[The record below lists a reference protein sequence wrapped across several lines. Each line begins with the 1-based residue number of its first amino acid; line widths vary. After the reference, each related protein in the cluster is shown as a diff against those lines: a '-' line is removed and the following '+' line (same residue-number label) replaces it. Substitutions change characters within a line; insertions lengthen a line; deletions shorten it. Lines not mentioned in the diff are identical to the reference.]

1 MGVAIWKVHLA
12 NGFFLNWNMVPSQG
26 HGYEFNVALIGALV
40 VADADRSRRLVD
52 GRPPRALRRS
62 RGVRPRAA
70 PGGQSVTTPGV
81 RLGGAVITNPTK
93 PFWPDDGLTKLDLA
107 QFYARIAGQI
117 LPWMKGRAVTLER
130 CPEGIRKTCFFQK
143 QAPANLPADVPTV
156 KIPAPSAGRDVDYI
170 VGGTRKTL
178 LTLVNLGCIAMH
190 VMNSR
195 VDQLDKPDWLAFD
208 LDPADGFASAARV
221 ALLLRDKLEDHGL
234 EPYVK
239 TSGGRG
245 LHVFVPLR
253 RGAVQDKVRA
263 YASAIAERDGGR
275 ASEARD
281 RRDAESEAPGAGV
294 SRRHAQRV
302 RADDRAAVLGALA
315 APGAR
320 VDAARLGRGQP
331 ASRSGGVQHQDR
343 RTAHGGEGAV
353 VELLR
358 PPADAAARV

>member
-1 MGVAIWKVHLA
+1 
-12 NGFFLNWNMVPSQG
+12 
-26 HGYEFNVALIGALV
+26 
-40 VADADRSRRLVD
+40 
-52 GRPPRALRRS
+52 
-62 RGVRPRAA
+62 
-70 PGGQSVTTPGV
+70 VTTPGV
-81 RLGGAVITNPTK
+81 RLGGTIITNPAK
-93 PFWPDDGLTKLDLA
+93 LFWPDDGLTKLDLA

-117 LPWMKGRAVTLER
+117 LPWMKSRAVTLER

-143 QAPANLPADVPTV
+143 QAPSNLPPDVPTV
-156 KIPAPSAGRDVDYI
+156 TIPAPSAGRDVDYI

-208 LDPADGFASAARV
+208 LDPADGFQSAARA

-263 YASAIAERDGGR
+263 YASAIAGEM
-275 ASEARD
+275 AAEHPKLVTVEARKAK
-281 RRDAESEAPGAGV
+281 RRAPVFLDVMRNASAQTIVPPFSVRWRPRAPVSMPLDWDEVSPRLDPAVFNIKTAERRMGAKAPWSSFFGH
-294 SRRHAQRV
+294 RQTLPRV
-302 RADDRAAVLGALA
+302 
-315 APGAR
+315 
-320 VDAARLGRGQP
+320 
-331 ASRSGGVQHQDR
+331 
-343 RTAHGGEGAV
+343 
-353 VELLR
+353 
-358 PPADAAARV
+358 